1 MSEYDEYIEN
11 RIRVFDENYKVVLE
25 KLNNAAVKS
34 GRNLND
40 ITLLAATKTVETP
53 VINYAYKS
61 GIKVIG
67 ENRVQEFLSKEAE
80 LNPGL
85 RRQLI
90 GTLQRNKVRQIVGKV
105 ELIQS
110 VDSAKLA
117 REIARQSELH
127 GIATD
132 VLVEV
137 NIAGEESKSGIEPE
151 KLPELLSEIAEIDN
165 ISVRGLMTLGPVSE
179 NAQKKSEIFDK
190 MQKLFIDNSVK
201 KVDNISM
208 DILSMGMSSDFD
220 IAVEHGANMVRVGSA
235 LFGARIYT

>member
-1 MSEYDEYIEN
+1 MSEYDEYIAN
-11 RIRVFDENYKVVLE
+11 RIRVFDENYKTVLE
-25 KLNNAAVKS
+25 KFNRAAEKS
-34 GRNLND
+34 GRNPQD
-40 ITLLAATKTVETP
+40 ITLLAATKTVEAP
-53 VINYAYKS
+53 VINHAYKA

-67 ENRVQEFLSKEAE
+67 ENRVQEFLSKEDE
-80 LNPGL
+80 FDPGL

-90 GTLQRNKVRQIVGKV
+90 GTLQRNKARQIVGKV

-110 VDSAKLA
+110 VDSVRLA
-117 REIARQSELH
+117 REIARQSEMQ
-127 GIATD
+127 GITSN
-132 VLVEV
+132 VLIEV

-151 KLPELLSEIAEIDN
+151 RLPDLLAEISEINN

-208 DILSMGMSSDFD
+208 DILSMGMSSDYD
-220 IAVEHGANMVRVGSA
+220 LAIEHGANMVRVGSA

>member
-1 MSEYDEYIEN
+1 MSEFDEYIEN
-11 RIRVFDENYKVVLE
+11 RKRIFDENYKIVLDR
-25 KLNNAAVKS
+25 LNNAAVKS
-34 GRNLND
+34 GRSLDD
-40 ITLLAATKTVETP
+40 ITLLAATKTVEAP
-53 VINYAYKS
+53 VINHAYRS

-67 ENRVQEFLSKEAE
+67 ENRVQEFLSKENE
-80 LNPGL
+80 LESGL

-117 REIARQSELH
+117 REIARQSEMH
-127 GIATD
+127 GITTD

-151 KLPELLSEIAEIDN
+151 QLPELLAEISEINN
-165 ISVRGLMTLGPVSE
+165 ISVRGLMTLGPISE

-190 MQKLFIDNSVK
+190 MQKLFIDNSTK

-208 DILSMGMSSDFD
+208 DILSMGMSSDYD
-220 IAVEHGANMVRVGSA
+220 LAVEHGANMVRVGSA
-235 LFGARIYT
+235 LFGARVYS

>member
-1 MSEYDEYIEN
+1 MNEFDAYIEN
-11 RIRVFDENYKVVLE
+11 RKRVFDENYKAVLE
-25 KLNNAAVKS
+25 RLNNAAVKS
-34 GRNLND
+34 GRNIDD
-40 ITLLAATKTVETP
+40 ITLLAATKTVEAP
-53 VINYAYKS
+53 VINHAYKS
-61 GIKVIG
+61 GIKVMG
-67 ENRVQEFLSKEAE
+67 ENRVQEFLSKEDDLE
-80 LNPGL
+80 SGL

-110 VDSAKLA
+110 VDSVKLA
-117 REIARQSELH
+117 EEISRQSKIH
-127 GIATD
+127 GITSD
-132 VLVEV
+132 VLIEV

-151 KLPELLSEIAEIDN
+151 QLPEMLAKMAEIDN
-165 ISVRGLMTLGPVSE
+165 IFVRGLMTLGPVSE

-220 IAVEHGANMVRVGSA
+220 LAVEHGANMIRVGSA
-235 LFGARIYT
+235 LFGARIYA